1 LNRKYFDEYHHGD
14 KPGIFGRSIM
24 SFRINTN
31 IGSLLANYQ
40 MKKGQADLSASLH
53 KLSTGQRINKAS
65 DDAAGMVIADKL
77 SSQSDGYS
85 QAIKNASDAISITQI
100 ADGAL
105 GQATELVQGIRVKA
119 IQAAGIA
126 QSPSSRRAIQ
136 AEIDQSLATLKDI
149 AGTTSFNGQKLLSGT
164 FTDRSFQIGAASGE
178 TLEISLGSMDPSQIS
193 DDTLG
198 SLSDIDVTTA
208 EGAQVA
214 IELSD
219 VALDYISQQRAQVG
233 SSQNQLES
241 TINNLSYARINT
253 MAAESEIRDLDYAE
267 ESTNLNRLKALAKAR
282 AFAQAQANT
291 TASSI
296 VDIFE

>member
-1 LNRKYFDEYHHGD
+1 
-14 KPGIFGRSIM
+14 M

-164 FTDRSFQIGAASGE
+164 FTDKSFQIGAASGE

-198 SLSDIDVTTA
+198 SLSDIDVTTT
-208 EGAQVA
+208 EGAQAA

-253 MAAESEIRDLDYAE
+253 LAAESEIRDLDYAE

>member
-1 LNRKYFDEYHHGD
+1 
-14 KPGIFGRSIM
+14 M

-136 AEIDQSLATLKDI
+136 AEIDQSLASLKDI
-149 AGTTSFNGQKLLSGT
+149 AGTTAFNGQKLLSGT
-164 FTDRSFQIGAASGE
+164 FTDKSFQIGAASGE

-198 SLSDIDVTTA
+198 SLSDIDVTTT
-208 EGAQVA
+208 EGAQAA

-253 MAAESEIRDLDYAE
+253 LAAESEIRDLDYAE